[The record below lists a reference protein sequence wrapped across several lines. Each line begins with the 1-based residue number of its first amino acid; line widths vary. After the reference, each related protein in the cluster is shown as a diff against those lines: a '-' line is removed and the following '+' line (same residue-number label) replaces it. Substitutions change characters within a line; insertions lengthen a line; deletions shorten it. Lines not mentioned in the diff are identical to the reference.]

1 MPPHS
6 ILVADTHESENVEK
20 NQTVTSIGH
29 DMLMNDLPHQG
40 DADTTE
46 YLTFI
51 QRLADEFQVSV
62 EQVLPL
68 YEQELMSLRGN
79 ARITA
84 YLSVLTTKH
93 VRDVLH
99 EKKRHHE

>member
-1 MPPHS
+1 
-6 ILVADTHESENVEK
+6 
-20 NQTVTSIGH
+20 
-29 DMLMNDLPHQG
+29 MNDLPHQG
-40 DADTTE
+40 DEDRKA
-46 YLTFI
+46 YLAFI

-68 YEQELMSLRGN
+68 YEQELMSLRGD

-93 VRDVLH
+93 VRDALQ
-99 EKKRHHE
+99 EKKQQ

>member
-1 MPPHS
+1 
-6 ILVADTHESENVEK
+6 
-20 NQTVTSIGH
+20 
-29 DMLMNDLPHQG
+29 MLMNDLPHQG

-46 YLTFI
+46 YLAFI

-68 YEQELMSLRGN
+68 YEQELMSLRGD